1 MGQRSPHVYEWI
13 SGLERTQFRYLS
25 KVGLEVE
32 EGVEHA
38 VKLPRAVG
46 SL

>member
-1 MGQRSPHVYEWI
+1 MYEWI

-32 EGVEHA
+32 EEVEHA